1 MSGEITLTEQD
12 RGRQVPVSAG
22 DVIEL
27 HLPENPTTGMRW
39 AFDDHAGDEILEDR
53 HDLTAQ
59 GAPGS
64 ASARVF
70 RLRVLGG
77 ETALRLR
84 LGQAWEP
91 TEEPQARFDVYL
103 TLR

>member
-12 RGRQVPVSAG
+12 RGREVPVSAG

-27 HLPENPTTGMRW
+27 RLPENPTTGLRW
-39 AFDDHAGDEILEDR
+39 AFEDHAGVEILEDR
-53 HDLTAQ
+53 NDMGQ
-59 GAPGS
+59 GVTPGA
-64 ASARVF
+64 ASDRVF

-77 ETALRLR
+77 DAALRLSR
-84 LGQAWEP
+84 AQAWEP
-91 TEEPQARFDVYL
+91 DVPPEAHFELRL